1 MSLLP
6 TSERTK
12 ERLAEIL
19 EERGLS
25 FLFPLL
31 RIQAELSKQLQ
42 ADPNP
47 NQFYKWIKENLD
59 VSYHADPGFINAL
72 VTVLIKY
79 ITQVRFFIL
88 KKTFNN
94 YFYYCVYIIVFRD
107 FYFMSSISI
116 FSTILGIGCGTSCCR
131 CYFTRQH

>member
-6 TSERTK
+6 ASERTK
-12 ERLAEIL
+12 EKMAEIL

-31 RIQAELSKQLQ
+31 RVQADLCKQLQ

-72 VTVLIKY
+72 FSVLIKY
-79 ITQVRFFIL
+79 ITQV
-88 KKTFNN
+88 NN
-94 YFYYCVYIIVFRD
+94 N
-107 FYFMSSISI
+107 
-116 FSTILGIGCGTSCCR
+116 
-131 CYFTRQH
+131 